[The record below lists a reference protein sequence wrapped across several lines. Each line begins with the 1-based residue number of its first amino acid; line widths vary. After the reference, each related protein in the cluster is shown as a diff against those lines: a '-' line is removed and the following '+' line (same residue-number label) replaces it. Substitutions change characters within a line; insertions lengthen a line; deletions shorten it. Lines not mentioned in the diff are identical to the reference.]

1 MGSLQN
7 KAEVMHMEQDKW
19 SSEGAAVDIDEAKR
33 GEIDEREGTADLKL
47 DKHGLPL
54 VPQPT
59 DRKDDPLN
67 WSPWLKFFILLQV
80 SFLAF
85 LGPMAGAIVNPA
97 FVPLSKRFDITVVQ
111 ASYELTVYIV
121 AAGVGPLFTVPLANV
136 YGRRPVYLFGNL
148 LAAVTNIAAGYCN
161 TWTGIMV
168 TRVFNGIGAGS
179 PGAIG
184 AATVCD
190 LYFLHERGF
199 YMGIFT
205 FLLTNGPH
213 AASLFG
219 GFIAQTLGWRWC
231 FLIPGY
237 IQLGVFVFTLFC
249 LPETIFSRRSTS
261 TSSRERS
268 FMDLLLFR
276 HSGLQNRKLRF
287 VDFFRPF
294 YMLRYLSIVIPG
306 FYYMTAFGFGS
317 VLFAA
322 TGSSLFRSLYHFD
335 VAQTGMLLSIP
346 LLIGCLLGEMS
357 AGWLTDYMVYR
368 YAKHHG
374 GRREP
379 EPRINAVALAIL
391 CPIGIIIDGICLT
404 HYKTVPWVG
413 AAFGMGI
420 ANFGL
425 QIATTVT
432 YSYCTDCYKP
442 QSSEI
447 SSILNVFRN
456 VFSMTISF
464 YAIPFGEKIKYEY
477 AWLTFAMIHIVFLVP
492 MVVLRFKGTQWR
504 NSAWQKPPTF
514 HNDI

>member
-1 MGSLQN
+1 
-7 KAEVMHMEQDKW
+7 MEQDKW
-19 SSEGAAVDIDEAKR
+19 SSEGAVVDIDDAKR
-33 GEIDEREGTADLKL
+33 VEVDEREETAGQKL
-47 DKHGLPL
+47 DKRGLPL
-54 VPQPT
+54 IPQPT

-67 WSPWLKFFILLQV
+67 WSPMLKLFVLLQV

-97 FVPLSKRFDITVVQ
+97 FVPLSKQFNITIVE

-121 AAGVGPLFTVPLANV
+121 AAGVGPIFTVPLANV
-136 YGRRPVYLFGNL
+136 YGRRPVYILGNL

-161 TWTGIMV
+161 TWAGIMV

-190 LYFLHERGF
+190 MYFLHERGF

-219 GFIAQTLGWRWC
+219 GFIAR
-231 FLIPGY
+231 GY
-237 IQLGVFVFTLFC
+237 IQLGTFVFTLFF
-249 LPETIFSRRSTS
+249 LPETIYSRRSTS
-261 TSSRERS
+261 INRPERS
-268 FMDLLLFR
+268 FVDLLLFR
-276 HSGLQNRKLRF
+276 HSGLQDRKLRF
-287 VDFFRPF
+287 GDFLRPF
-294 YMLRYLSIVIPG
+294 YMLKYLSIVIPG

-322 TGSSLFRSLYHFD
+322 TGSSLFRTVYHFD

-379 EPRINAVALAIL
+379 EPRINAVVLAVL

-447 SSILNVFRN
+447 SSLLNVFRN

-464 YAIPFGEKIKYEY
+464 YAIPLGEQIEYQY

-492 MVVLRFKGTQWR
+492 MVMLRFKGIQWR

>member
-1 MGSLQN
+1 MASLQG
-7 KAEVMHMEQDKW
+7 KAEVVHMEQDKS
-19 SSEGAAVDIDEAKR
+19 SSEGATVDIAEAKQ
-33 GEIDEREGTADLKL
+33 IDEGEGTSDLKL
-47 DKHGLPL
+47 DKRGLPL
-54 VPQPT
+54 VPQPS
-59 DRKDDPLN
+59 DRRDDPLN
-67 WSPWLKFFILLQV
+67 WSPMLKLFVLLQV
-80 SFLAF
+80 SWLAF

-97 FVPLSKRFDITVVQ
+97 FVPLSKQFDITVVQ

-121 AAGVGPLFTVPLANV
+121 SAGIGPLFTVPLANV
-136 YGRRPVYLFGNL
+136 YGRRPVYILGNL
-148 LAAVTNIAAGYCN
+148 VAAVTNIAAGYCN

-190 LYFLHERGF
+190 MYYLHERGF

-219 GFIAQTLGWRWC
+219 GFIAQSLGWRWC

-237 IQLGVFVFTLFC
+237 IQLGTFVLTLFC
-249 LPETIFSRRSTS
+249 LPETIYSRRSN
-261 TSSRERS
+261 TSSRRERS

-276 HSGLQNRKLRF
+276 HSGLQDRKLRF
-287 VDFFRPF
+287 GDFLRPF
-294 YMLRYLSIVIPG
+294 YMLKYLSIVIPG

-322 TGSSLFRSLYHFD
+322 TGSSLFRTVYHFD

-379 EPRINAVALAIL
+379 EPRINAVVLAVL
-391 CPIGIIIDGICLT
+391 CPIGIIIDGICLS
-404 HYKTVPWVG
+404 HFKTVPWVG

-464 YAIPFGEKIKYEY
+464 YAIPFGEKIQYQY
-477 AWLTFAMIHIVFLVP
+477 AWLTFALIHVVFLVP
-492 MVVLRFKGTQWR
+492 MVLLRFKGTQWR